1 MTAFFPSLST
11 DEFQRLGVLEGSIRS
26 PRLRLRASII
36 LLAHAGNS
44 QTQIASLLKTS
55 RFNVRRWTRRF
66 REFRLAGLLTNP
78 GRGPKVLAIELPK
91 RISELLEGAPGDGRE
106 LWTQS
111 SIAKCLNVSAATIN
125 RTMRGSGMEIPGART
140 WRNRKTSEVIAGL
153 YLDPPVR
160 VLALFRYLGDGSAL
174 PIRDPVVEKL
184 SCQIGLLEKE
194 LAEIRLGDGRDATLK
209 RFFEDISRR
218 AGGGGV
224 DLIADS
230 LKKNMTD
237 EAAKFGFRLLSGTGT
252 AGSPLWLS
260 ELLKPNY
267 GRTAGSECGELTR
280 QIEHGVLRRL
290 NNGRLLFLL
299 RRPWFLL
306 FKRTTSGA
314 I

>member
-1 MTAFFPSLST
+1 
-11 DEFQRLGVLEGSIRS
+11 
-26 PRLRLRASII
+26 
-36 LLAHAGNS
+36 
-44 QTQIASLLKTS
+44 
-55 RFNVRRWTRRF
+55 
-66 REFRLAGLLTNP
+66 
-78 GRGPKVLAIELPK
+78 
-91 RISELLEGAPGDGRE
+91 
-106 LWTQS
+106 
-111 SIAKCLNVSAATIN
+111 
-125 RTMRGSGMEIPGART
+125 MEIPGART